1 MDYDQHILSAIAD
14 GKIYVNFS
22 AENNQYRVITK
33 ERMLIFGSQGV
44 EISHRFD
51 DPTQL
56 ETSTLAALTTVREDH
71 NILFDFGTIYHSS
84 IDAKLWR
91 FAYKFKAPYLVQPEN
106 LWVLYQHTIT
116 GKQTIVELPVVKLF
130 RPEDKIHFELWC
142 D

>member
-71 NILFDFGTIYHSS
+71 NILTNLKRHIWFNQKIFGYCIN
-84 IDAKLWR
+84 I
-91 FAYKFKAPYLVQPEN
+91 P
-106 LWVLYQHTIT
+106 
-116 GKQTIVELPVVKLF
+116 
-130 RPEDKIHFELWC
+130 
-142 D
+142 